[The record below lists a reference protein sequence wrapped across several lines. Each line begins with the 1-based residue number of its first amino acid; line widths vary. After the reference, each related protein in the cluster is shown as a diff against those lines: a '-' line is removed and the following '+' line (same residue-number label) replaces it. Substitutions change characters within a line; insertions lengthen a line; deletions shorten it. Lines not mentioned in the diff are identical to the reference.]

1 MLKKNNITPEVIET
15 AIKVTNKITGTSKT
29 LNDSNID
36 PIKMIGEIKNEQTD
50 SVSTGQLQNKFLT
63 VGGGVAEEES
73 KMEDTKKD

>member
-29 LNDSNID
+29 SNID
-36 PIKMIGEIKNEQTD
+36 PIKMIGEIKNDQTD